1 MPLGPWGQSS
11 IPKEI
16 CKGLINMINNC
27 AIIAKVVEQNVQL
40 NFSISTKNSV
50 HSHIGVVGIPDFDE
64 KEISLILGIYQLY
77 ETSIMIS
84 VEDSCKIQHWLM
96 RLLLAF
102 VSVEGYI
109 NRFKFP
115 GLNKDLIHRVTCY
128 SKSGESKEKR
138 GKQNSRRFQM

>member
-1 MPLGPWGQSS
+1 M
-11 IPKEI
+11 
-16 CKGLINMINNC
+16 
-27 AIIAKVVEQNVQL
+27 
-40 NFSISTKNSV
+40 
-50 HSHIGVVGIPDFDE
+50 HSQIGDVGIQDSDE

-77 ETSIMIS
+77 ETPIVTLIR
-84 VEDSCKIQHWLM
+84 VEHSCKIQHWLM

-138 GKQNSRRFQM
+138 GKQNFRRFQM